1 MDMKTKLFLLPAFFF
16 VLSTQAQNFSIKGRV
31 TDASQET
38 IMAANVSLWTTD
50 STLVT
55 GVTSDAQGKFTLNK
69 IKQGNYRLDISF
81 IGYRNEVIL
90 LNLNK
95 SLDLGDVQLEENAVS
110 LGEVTVY
117 SAAGRPPDYSA
128 YRKPVETLIRRIRL
142 TE

>member
-1 MDMKTKLFLLPAFFF
+1 
-16 VLSTQAQNFSIKGRV
+16 
-31 TDASQET
+31 
-38 IMAANVSLWTTD
+38 MAANVSLWTTD

-110 LGEVTVY
+110 LGEVTV
-117 SAAGRPPDYSA
+117 SASNTVQRVDRQIILPTENQLKRSFGA
-128 YRKPVETLIRRIRL
+128 YDI